1 MVPAK
6 QRNDLYVELTK
17 DEQKQYKEM
26 LREVFGRW
34 KVEKPTIGHMP
45 KIQEFLIEKKMPR
58 LVEMVDEFLDIETVG
73 GCPDYESCER
83 FSPSIAN
90 QFDKYFDWFQK
101 RFPEDADKGVEQ
113 MFVNRAALVPE
124 FAKIACV
131 SVAFVTEKGETKIQ
145 SFSDTD
151 EKKLLIEVQK
161 LLRRIGELGFFLC
174 GHNVKGF
181 DIPMLAK
188 RMIMNG
194 LLPPK
199 ILPGHDTKPWEIK
212 ALDTKELWQ
221 YGGYGSIASLGS
233 GLSSSS
239 ISNGGFS
246 SRFMFE
252 IGILVMFETTS

>member
-1 MVPAK
+1 MINTP
-6 QRNDLYVELTK
+6 LTK
-17 DEQKQYKEM
+17 
-26 LREVFGRW
+26 L
-34 KVEKPTIGHMP
+34 
-45 KIQEFLIEKKMPR
+45 L
-58 LVEMVDEFLDIETVG
+58 FLDIETVG
-73 GCPDYESCER
+73 IQPEWKELEKNR
-83 FSPSIAN
+83 PELAF
-90 QFDKYFDWFQK
+90 QFRNYFDWFQK

-221 YGGYGSIASLGS
+221 YGGYGSIASLE
-233 GLSSSS
+233 LMCVCMDVESSKNMEVTGNKVHEAYWVKKD
-239 ISNGGFS
+239 IK
-246 SRFMFE
+246 
-252 IGILVMFETTS
+252 GIVEYCEKDVLVLIDVIKKITNLV